1 MQPNDRI
8 LVTGASG
15 MVGGQLADK
24 LRDEGFSE
32 VLTPTRQEMDLADA
46 GSVERW
52 FANHRPR
59 YAFLLAAQVGGI
71 AANVADPVGFLENN
85 LLLAVHQLRAC
96 QRHGVEKL
104 LLLGSS
110 CIYPRE
116 CPQPIRE
123 EALLSGPPEPTNEA
137 YALAKIAALR
147 LAQAYRQQYGLRCVL
162 PMPCN
167 IYGTGDHFDLQH
179 SHVLSAL
186 VKRFVDAADAG
197 VDNVTLWGTGTAR
210 REFIHVDDVVA
221 GMRFLFD
228 RLDDG
233 QIINLGTGVDLTIA
247 ELADRVAGAAGFQ
260 GTIHWDATQ
269 PDGMPRKCT
278 DTTRLN
284 DLGFQPRVDLDEG
297 IRRTVDEYRRGR
309 AVSG

>member
-1 MQPNDRI
+1 MQAHDVI
-8 LVTGASG
+8 LVTGGSG
-15 MVGGQLADK
+15 MVGGQLAAQ
-24 LRDEGFSE
+24 LRADGFTQ
-32 VLTPTRQEMDLADA
+32 VLTPTRGQLDLSDA
-46 GSVERW
+46 QSVERW
-52 FANHRPR
+52 FAKHRPR

-85 LLLAVHQLRAC
+85 LLLAVHALNAC

-104 LLLGSS
+104 LMLGST
-110 CIYPRE
+110 CIYPRD

-123 EALLSGPPEPTNEA
+123 EALLSGPLEPTNEA
-137 YALAKIAALR
+137 YALSKIAALR

-167 IYGTGDHFDLQH
+167 IYGTGDHFDLQR

-186 VKRFVDAADAG
+186 VKRFVDAVEARAERL
-197 VDNVTLWGTGTAR
+197 TLWGTGTPR
-210 REFIHVDDVVA
+210 REFMHVDDVVA

-247 ELADRVAGAAGFQ
+247 ELAERVAEAAGFH
-260 GTIHWDATQ
+260 GTIDWDPTH
-269 PDGMPRKCT
+269 PDGTPRKCS
-278 DTTRLN
+278 DPSRLRA
-284 DLGFQPRVDLDEG
+284 LGFQPRVDLDSG
-297 IRRTVDEYRRGR
+297 IRRTVAEYRRLQTQ
-309 AVSG
+309 